1 MKETMVIKI
10 KDIED
15 VKNEIVRDLLLYLED
30 NADAIYHMDA
40 SEFEAV
46 IATYVVAYY
55 GIDDTEFVTEAVD
68 KVYKLFRDLIEYLER
83 REKK

>member
-1 MKETMVIKI
+1 MKETIVIKI

-40 SEFEAV
+40 SEFGAV
-46 IATYVVAYY
+46 IATYVVSFY
-55 GIDDTEFVTEAVD
+55 GISDTEFVTEAVD
-68 KVYKLFRDLIEYLER
+68 SVYKVFRDLNEYLER
-83 REKK
+83 RNDE

>member
-1 MKETMVIKI
+1 MKETIVIKI

-30 NADAIYHMDA
+30 NADAIYHMEV
-40 SEFEAV
+40 SEFAAV
-46 IATYVVAYY
+46 LATYVVSYY
-55 GIDDTEFVTEAVD
+55 GISDTEFVTEAVD
-68 KVYKLFRDLIEYLER
+68 KVYKVFRDLNEYLER